1 MAKNKIFDTSELY
14 PKTLLLGVYTP
25 DNRSIDMEY
34 YFEEFLSLVDTLE
47 LPYDETLFFKV
58 RDVDKNHF
66 FTKGKMQEVVDYCAE
81 HKIEQLVI
89 SEILSPSQEKNLEE
103 AANCTVFDREK
114 LILEIFKKSAKTSE
128 GKIQVDMAE
137 MEYMRSRLMGKGKDY
152 AQQAGYIGGVGPGET
167 LKEEVRRHFA
177 EKTRQAK
184 KKLETLQRSRQT
196 QRHRRLESNIPLI
209 CIIGYT
215 NAGKSSLL
223 NQLTKSNVLAED
235 KLFATLDVITREWY
249 LTPQDKVLI
258 SDTVGFISRLPH
270 NLIEAFKSTL
280 DELTFAELFVHVIDV
295 SNPSWRNQV
304 AIVRDTIKELG
315 VDKKPMIYAFNKV
328 DKLEPAE
335 LETLQADLDQFT
347 PHVLISTLSREGVAG
362 LMPLVEDYL
371 LRKITK

>member
-1 MAKNKIFDTSELY
+1 MAKNKLIDTSELY
-14 PKTLLLGVYTP
+14 PKTLVLGIYTP
-25 DNRSIDMEY
+25 DNRSIGMEY
-34 YFEEFLSLVDTLE
+34 YFEEFLSLIATLE

-58 RDVDKNHF
+58 REVDKNHF
-66 FTKGKMQEVVDYCAE
+66 FTKGKMQEVVDYCNQHE
-81 HKIEQLVI
+81 IEQVVI
-89 SEILSPSQEKNLEE
+89 SEILSPGQERYLEE
-103 AANCTVFDREK
+103 TIDCAVFDREK

-128 GKIQVDMAE
+128 GKIQVEMAE
-137 MEYMRSRLMGKGKDY
+137 MEYMRTRLMGKGEEFAK
-152 AQQAGYIGGVGPGET
+152 QSGYIGGVGPGET

-184 KKLETLQRSRQT
+184 KKLDTLQRSRQT
-196 QRHRRLESNIPLI
+196 QRQRRLESKIPLI

-280 DELTFAELFVHVIDV
+280 DELTFSELFIHVVDI
-295 SNPSWRNQV
+295 SNPSWKNQIT
-304 AIVRDTIKELG
+304 IVRETLKELG
-315 VDKKPMIYAFNKV
+315 VDHKPMIYAFNKV
-328 DKLEPAE
+328 DKIEPEE
-335 LETLQADLDQFT
+335 LEKIKLECHEAYQPNVFIYTT
-347 PHVLISTLSREGVAG
+347 SREGVAG
-362 LMPLVEDYL
+362 LVPLVEDHL
-371 LRKITK
+371 LKNM